1 MPRRSQLRSQSN
13 NPQGFPPESL
23 DIIMKIFDTLL
34 ESALKFS
41 NRIAAVHLENRIS
54 YEELYQRS
62 RMVADY
68 ISGLHLTSGSRIGIL
83 YENSIEYIYLY
94 FAIFGAGHVPVPLD
108 TSLKP
113 ERLNFILSDCGASAL
128 IIQSKFQK
136 YLPMLLEPDG
146 IIKEIITDNN
156 IQPDFPGLNIKL
168 INNILSKPINETIQ
182 QIKSAKNKF
191 DPKDASDE
199 LAAIFYTSGSTGAPK
214 GVMLSHKNLLSN
226 TFSTIEYLELKSDD
240 SVLVILPFYYIYG
253 NSLLL
258 THIAAGGTVIIDNRF
273 MYPEVILKTMEKEK
287 VTGFS
292 GVPSNF
298 MILLNK
304 STFPDRE
311 FKYLRYFTQAGGSM
325 APDVITKVKNAFP
338 DKQIF
343 IMYGQTEASPRVSYL
358 PPEQLEN
365 KIGSIG
371 IPIPGVDI
379 KIMNEDAVEVPNGE
393 SGELVVTGDNVM
405 LGYWNRDDEEN
416 QVIRNGSLFTGDLAK
431 KDEDGYI
438 YIIGRKK
445 EIIKSGGNR
454 VSTKEVEDCILEH
467 DLVVEAVVFG
477 VADDLLGEAI
487 KAVVVTKEYNE
498 ISEDEIKQF
507 CRIKLADF
515 KIPKKIEFM
524 ESLPKYQSG
533 KIDKV
538 QLIKNNPNE

>member
-1 MPRRSQLRSQSN
+1 
-13 NPQGFPPESL
+13 
-23 DIIMKIFDTLL
+23 MKIFDTLL
-34 ESALKFS
+34 DSALKYPD
-41 NRIAAVHLENRIS
+41 RIAAVHLENRIS

-62 RMVADY
+62 RKVADY
-68 ISGLHLTSGSRIGIL
+68 ISGLDLTSGSRIGIL
-83 YENSIEYIYLY
+83 FENSIEYIYLY

-108 TSLKP
+108 TSLKS
-113 ERLNFILSDCGASAL
+113 ERLNFILLDCGANAL
-128 IIQSKFQK
+128 IIQGKFQK
-136 YLPMLLEPDG
+136 YLPMLLESDG
-146 IIKEIITDNN
+146 AIKEVITD
-156 IQPDFPGLNIKL
+156 IKLQSEFPGINVEL
-168 INNILSKPINETIQ
+168 INNILSKAKIENLQ
-182 QIKSAKNKF
+182 QIGSEANKF
-191 DPKDASDE
+191 NLRDASDE

-226 TFSTIEYLELKSDD
+226 TYSTIEYLELTSND

-258 THIAAGGTVIIDNRF
+258 THIACGGTVIIDNRF

-311 FKYLRYFTQAGGSM
+311 FRHLRYFTQAGGSM
-325 APDVITKVKNAFP
+325 APEVITKLKNAFP

-379 KIMNEDAVEVPNGE
+379 KIMNEEAVEVPNGE

-405 LGYWNRDDEEN
+405 LGYWNQDDEEN
-416 QVIRNGSLFTGDLAK
+416 QVIHNGSLFTGDLAK
-431 KDEDGYI
+431 KDEDGFI
-438 YIIGRKK
+438 YIVGRKK

-454 VSTKEVEDCILEH
+454 VSAKEVEDRILEH
-467 DLVVEAVVFG
+467 NLVVEAVVFG
-477 VADDLLGEAI
+477 VADDILGEAI
-487 KAVVVTKEYNE
+487 KAVVVTKDYGE
-498 ISEDEIKQF
+498 ISGDEIKKF
-507 CRIKLADF
+507 CRLKLADF
-515 KIPKKIEFM
+515 KVPKKIEFM

-538 QLIKNNPNE
+538 QLAKNNSNDIGKGNLI